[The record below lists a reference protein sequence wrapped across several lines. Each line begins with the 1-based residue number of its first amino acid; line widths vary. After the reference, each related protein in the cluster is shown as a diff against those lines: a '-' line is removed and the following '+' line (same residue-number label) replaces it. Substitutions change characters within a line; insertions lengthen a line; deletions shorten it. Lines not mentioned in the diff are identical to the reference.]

1 MELVFHT
8 ADVFTNRP
16 FGGAQVAVFPAAD
29 GLETQQMQQIAA
41 EFNLTETIFVFSA
54 KTPQQR
60 RVRIFTPRREIDF
73 AGQTILAAGHVL
85 GATGA
90 IPLQEGDT
98 RLDLLHNF
106 GPVEVHLSVD
116 QGQADFVQ
124 FTYTVHPVVDRF
136 VPPDEELAA
145 ILSLDRRAIGADKF
159 RPLLVSCDH
168 PYLIV
173 PIRSLADLQQ
183 AEFNRAHWAESHAP
197 AMLAQQMLL
206 FCRQTQNS
214 EATFH
219 ARLVGPQISHQDDPP
234 IGAALPAFAAYLAE
248 QPNLRQGTYIFA
260 VERGFDATRKSLLHV
275 EMDKRPGA
283 GLKLRVGGNVVS
295 VTSGTLHLLE
305 LEE

>member
-8 ADVFTNRP
+8 ADVFTKHP
-16 FGGAQVAVFPAAD
+16 FGGAQVAVFPVAD

-41 EFNLTETIFVFSA
+41 ELNLTDTIFVFSA
-54 KTPQQR
+54 ETLQQR

-73 AGQTILAAGHVL
+73 AGHTVLAAGHVL

-98 RLDLLHNF
+98 RLDLLHNV

-116 QGQADFVQ
+116 QGQHSFIQ
-124 FTYTVHPVVDRF
+124 FTHTVYPVVDRF
-136 VPPDEELAA
+136 VLPDEELAA

-183 AEFNRAHWAESHAP
+183 AQFNRAAWAESHAP
-197 AMLAQQMLL
+197 AMLAEQMLL
-206 FCRQTQNS
+206 FCRQTQSS

-219 ARLVGPQISHQDDPP
+219 ARLVGPQIGQQDDPP
-234 IGAALPAFAAYLAE
+234 IGAALSAFASYLAE
-248 QPNLRQGTYIFA
+248 QPNLRQGTYIFTI
-260 VERGFDATRKSLLHV
+260 ERGFDATRKSLLHV
-275 EMDKRPGA
+275 EMDKRSGT

-295 VTSGTLHLLE
+295 VTSGTLHLPE
-305 LEE
+305 